1 MRNLPNPD
9 FSRMSGASSRL
20 SIFSLN
26 MEVTNFSITQYSLDC
41 EIPQERPDIKEKLN
55 GQQTS
60 RH

>member
-1 MRNLPNPD
+1 
-9 FSRMSGASSRL
+9 MSGASSRL